1 EVKGLPLRLESVL
14 EGGRQQ
20 QQQLGA
26 EQEPR
31 GAAEGRPLQL
41 EQHPEAPCRP
51 VEEVG
56 QRQATLT
63 VLPPSSEELQQGK
76 ATLMCL
82 ANKSFPS
89 DWSLSWK
96 VDGSSSSFTWEE
108 NRSRGVLQKDDLY
121 SCRTLRLPADQW
133 KKGSH
138 TPVKETLR
146 RDQCSQS

>member
-1 EVKGLPLRLESVL
+1 MEYDNSRFLYDGFLLCERSFAVNIVPKQEVKVGGLLS
-14 EGGRQQ
+14 G
-20 QQQLGA
+20 LGNVFLLSA
-26 EQEPR
+26 
-31 GAAEGRPLQL
+31 
-41 EQHPEAPCRP
+41 
-51 VEEVG
+51 VG

-63 VLPPSSEELQQGK
+63 VLLPSSEELQQGK